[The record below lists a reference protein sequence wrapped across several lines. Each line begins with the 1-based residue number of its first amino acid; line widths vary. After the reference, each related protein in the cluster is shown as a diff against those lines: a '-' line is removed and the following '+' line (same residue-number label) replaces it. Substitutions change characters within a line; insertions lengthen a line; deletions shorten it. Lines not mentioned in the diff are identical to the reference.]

1 MPPDL
6 GPKMSP
12 KIEWQTDDY
21 SRVPYILYHDAS
33 IFEQERDKIF
43 SGKTWSYLALDAE
56 LPNPGDFKTTYMGDI
71 PILVS
76 RDRSG
81 VVHAFVNRCAHRG
94 ALVRREARG
103 NAKNHTCIYHRWCFA
118 LDGQLTGVPF
128 RNGVNGE
135 GGLPPDFKL
144 SDHGLKRLR
153 VGLFKGIIF
162 GTLGDNTEEL
172 EDYLGPEICEQ
183 IARIF
188 QKPVKVLGY
197 QRQRMNGNWK
207 LYVENSRDNYHASLL
222 HAFLTAFGM
231 GRATQKGGQAMD
243 ERHRHTYTF
252 DYANS
257 DSEEVAKTAYA
268 TATPDA
274 FKLKLR
280 DASFLKMRPE
290 RNDNLRGMIINVFPC
305 SIFTQSGNAM
315 AIRQVRPKSP
325 GVLELLFT
333 LVGYEDDDDDMVE
346 RRLLAANMSGPAGY
360 VAMEDGEAVEI
371 VSAATQ
377 SQPDGTSVIEVGGK
391 GPLPRSF
398 GRATDLAVRGFWSY
412 YAEVMGIEPAGGI
425 R

>member
-1 MPPDL
+1 MDL
-6 GPKMSP
+6 GKTMSS
-12 KIEWQTDDY
+12 KIKWEREDY
-21 SRVPYILYHDAS
+21 SRVPYVLYHDAG

-43 SGKTWSYLALDAE
+43 GGKTWSYLALDAE

-76 RDRSG
+76 RDRG
-81 VVHAFVNRCAHRG
+81 GTVHAFVNRCAHRG

-128 RNGVNGE
+128 RNGVNGR
-135 GGLPPDFKL
+135 GGLSADFKL
-144 SDHGLKRLR
+144 ADHGLTRLR
-153 VGLFKGIIF
+153 VATFKGIIF
-162 GTLGDNTEEL
+162 GTLAADSETL

-231 GRATQKGGQAMD
+231 GRATQKGGQTMD
-243 ERHRHTYTF
+243 ARHRHTFTY
-252 DYANS
+252 DHADS
-257 DSEEVAKTAYA
+257 DSDAAVKEAYA
-268 TATPDA
+268 SATPDA

-290 RNDNLRGMIINVFPC
+290 RNDTVRGMIINVFPC

-315 AIRQVRPKSP
+315 AIRQIRPKSP

-333 LVGYEDDDDDMVE
+333 LVGYEDDDEDMTE

-371 VSAATQ
+371 VAAATR
-377 SQPDGTSVIEVGGK
+377 SAPEGNSVVEVGGK
-391 GPLPRSF
+391 GPLPREF

-412 YAEVMGIEPAGGI
+412 YAEVMGIEPAGRI

>member
-1 MPPDL
+1 
-6 GPKMSP
+6 MSS
-12 KIEWQTDDY
+12 KIRWERDDY
-21 SRVPYILYHDAS
+21 SRVPYALYHDAE
-33 IFEQERDKIF
+33 IFEQERARIF
-43 SGKTWSYLALDAE
+43 SGNTWSYLGLEAE

-81 VVHAFVNRCAHRG
+81 NIHAFINRCAHRG

-128 RNGVNGE
+128 RNGVNGR
-135 GGLPPDFKL
+135 GGLSPDFKL
-144 SDHGLKRLR
+144 ADHGLTCLR
-153 VGLFKGIIF
+153 VAILNGIVF
-162 GTLGDNTEEL
+162 GTLGADAETL
-172 EDYLGPEICEQ
+172 EDYLGPEIREQ

-231 GRATQKGGQAMD
+231 GRATQKGGQTMD
-243 ERHRHTYTF
+243 ARHRHTFTY
-252 DYANS
+252 DHADS
-257 DSEEVAKTAYA
+257 DSADAVKEAYA
-268 TATPDA
+268 SATPDA
-274 FKLKLR
+274 FRLKLR

-290 RNDNLRGMIINVFPC
+290 RNDTVRGMIINVFPC

-315 AIRQVRPKSP
+315 AIRQIRPKSP

-333 LVGYEDDDDDMVE
+333 LVGYEGDDEDMTE

-371 VSAATQ
+371 VAAATR
-377 SQPDGTSVIEVGGK
+377 SDPEGNSVVEVGGK
-391 GPLPRSF
+391 GPLPREF

-412 YAEVMGIEPAGGI
+412 YSEVMGIEPAGGI